1 MSDITT
7 IADFE
12 RIYKEYYIRLYRYAY
27 GFVGNIDISKDIVSE
42 VFTKLWKE
50 HSKLSFEKL
59 PNMLFICVRNES
71 MNYLRKQKGMDKYT
85 EYCKA
90 SFSEENDDYWQFMEE
105 RMDEIGAVIDTMPS
119 KTRFV
124 LEQCY
129 FEEHTYK
136 EVAEMLDISTNGVKK
151 HIMKAFSML
160 RSHFQIKKE

>member
-1 MSDITT
+1 
-7 IADFE
+7 
-12 RIYKEYYIRLYRYAY
+12 
-27 GFVGNIDISKDIVSE
+27 
-42 VFTKLWKE
+42 
-50 HSKLSFEKL
+50 
-59 PNMLFICVRNES
+59 
-71 MNYLRKQKGMDKYT
+71 MDKYT

-90 SFSEENDDYWQFMEE
+90 SFSEEDDDYWQFMEE